1 MPSFDLVS
9 TMNIGELKNSVQ
21 MAQKQIIDRYD
32 FKGSKCAIEIKNDNE
47 MEITGDNEYQVKAA
61 LEILYTS
68 MGKRDLAL
76 KGLEPKEITP
86 SANQTYKLQIIIHS
100 GVDKVNAKT
109 INKAIKDSNF
119 KVSSQYLD
127 EKIRV
132 TGKKIDDLQ
141 GVFRMLKEHKE
152 VNIALAMENM
162 K

>member
-9 TMNIGELKNSVQ
+9 TMNIGELKNAINL
-21 MAQKQIIDRYD
+21 AQKQISSRYD
-32 FKGSKCAIEIKNDNE
+32 FKGSKCEIDLKSDSE
-47 MEITGDNEYQVKAA
+47 LKITGESEYQVKAA
-61 LEILYTS
+61 LEILYAS
-68 MGKRDLAL
+68 MGKRNLGI
-76 KGLEPKEITP
+76 KGLEPKEIVPTG
-86 SANQTYKLQIIIHS
+86 NQLYKLEIVIHNGIDKEKS
-100 GVDKVNAKT
+100 GI
-109 INKAIKDSNF
+109 INKAIKNSTF

-141 GVFRMLKEHKE
+141 GVFKMLREHKD

>member
-9 TMNIGELKNSVQ
+9 TMDIGELKNAVN
-21 MAQKQIIDRYD
+21 MAKKTISGRYD
-32 FKGSKCAIEIKNDNE
+32 FKGSDCDVDLSGTSELKIK
-47 MEITGDNEYQVKAA
+47 GDTEYQVQAA
-61 LEILYTS
+61 LEILYGA
-68 MGKRDLAL
+68 MGKRNLGI

-86 SANQTYKLQIIIHS
+86 TGNQKYKLDIIIHN
-100 GVDKVNAKT
+100 GIDKEKAKI
-109 INKAIKDSNF
+109 INKLIKASSY

-127 EKIRV
+127 EKIRI

-141 GVFRMLKEHKE
+141 GIFKDLKVHKD

>member
-9 TMNIGELKNSVQ
+9 TMNIGELKNSVN
-21 MAQKQIIDRYD
+21 MAQKQINGRYD
-32 FKGSKCAIEIKNDNE
+32 FKGSKCEIELKGESELKILGE
-47 MEITGDNEYQVKAA
+47 TEYQVKAA
-61 LEILYTS
+61 LEILYTN
-68 MGKRDLAL
+68 MGKRNLSI
-76 KGLEPKEITP
+76 KGLEPKEIEPTGH
-86 SANQTYKLQIIIHS
+86 QMYKLDIVIHNGIDKEKAKII
-100 GVDKVNAKT
+100 NKT
-109 INKAIKDSNF
+109 IKESKL

-141 GVFRMLKEHKE
+141 STFKMLKEHKD

>member
-9 TMNIGELKNSVQ
+9 TMNIGELKNAVN
-21 MAQKQIIDRYD
+21 MAEKQIAGRYD
-32 FKGSKCAIEIKNDNE
+32 FKGSKCEINLKGDSE
-47 MEITGDNEYQVKAA
+47 LKITGDTEYQVKAA
-61 LEILYTS
+61 LEILYLS
-68 MGKRDLAL
+68 MGKRNLGI
-76 KGLEPKEITP
+76 KGLEPKEIEPTGH
-86 SANQTYKLQIIIHS
+86 QLYKLDIVIHN
-100 GVDKVNAKT
+100 GIDKEKAKT
-109 INKAIKDSNF
+109 INKAIKESKI

-141 GVFRMLKEHKE
+141 ATFKMLREHKE

>member
-9 TMNIGELKNSVQ
+9 TMNIGELKNAVN
-21 MAQKQIIDRYD
+21 MAQKQITARYD
-32 FKGSKCAIEIKNDNE
+32 FKGANCTVEIKGEKE
-47 MEITGDNEYQVKAA
+47 MEIVAESEYQVQAA
-61 LEILYTS
+61 LEILYS
-68 MGKRDLAL
+68 NMGKRGLAL

-86 SANQTYKLQIIIHS
+86 SGHKLYKLQIIIHA
-100 GVDKVNAKT
+100 GVDKDNARA
-109 INKAIKDSNF
+109 INKAIKDSKL
-119 KVSSQYLD
+119 KVTSQYLD

-141 GVFRMLKEHKE
+141 AVFKMLREHKE

>member
-9 TMNIGELKNSVQ
+9 SMDMGELKNAIN
-21 MAQKQIIDRYD
+21 MAQKQISGRYD
-32 FKGSKCAIEIKNDNE
+32 FKGAKCSVDLKGDRE
-47 MEITGDNEYQVKAA
+47 MEIVGESEYQVNAA
-61 LEILYTS
+61 KEILYSS
-68 MGKRDLAL
+68 MGKRGLSL
-76 KGLEPKEITP
+76 KGLEPGEITP
-86 SANQTYKLQIIIHS
+86 TGHKMYKIPVKIHS
-100 GVDKVNAKT
+100 GIDKEKGKT
-109 INKAIKDSNF
+109 INKIIKGSGY

-141 GVFRMLKEHKE
+141 AVYKMLKEHKE

>member
-9 TMNIGELKNSVQ
+9 TMDIGELKNALN
-21 MAQKQIIDRYD
+21 MATKQISGRYD
-32 FKGSKCAIEIKNDNE
+32 FKGSKCAIEMRNDAE
-47 MEITGDNEYQVKAA
+47 LKITGDTEYQVQAA
-61 LEILYTS
+61 LEILYQS
-68 MGKRDLAL
+68 MGKRNLGI
-76 KGLEPKEITP
+76 KGLEPQDVAPTG
-86 SANQTYKLQIIIHS
+86 NQLYKQEIIIHN
-100 GVDKVNAKT
+100 GIDKNKAKT
-109 INKAIKDSNF
+109 INKLIKDSKF

-141 GVFRMLKEHKE
+141 GVFQMLKNHKD